1 MKNPRPESTPRD
13 PAPLRPAEARGAKS
27 PIMGRSNPEQKLAK
41 FKKSKNRK
49 PPLRPAHLPQ
59 TAQDR
64 SPKPKAAIKSA
75 LTPIPKPA
83 SLKPRGAETAKSLTA
98 LIAEQ
103 QRTSS
108 SQRGLGQGGSGQS
121 GSGQKSLSQK
131 SSKQKSSG
139 QKSSQRR
146 QAARSSFPLEKR
158 VRRWIDDTKLALE
171 SPHPN
176 TLEQLSARGTW
187 TDAFGY
193 VCLSAFLTALLVFR
207 TGWHG
212 MLAMFVLTILAYAVF
227 VVVTYIAALR
237 QDGDGQLEGI
247 AYATA
252 LFWSVVA
259 PFTALVPFIFGGA
272 WIPAAILVQAFTAST
287 YALRVLNGTVWM
299 NYNAQ
304 WNAMTAGIAAA
315 SASVLLISF
324 TLFAPLLR
332 G

>member
-1 MKNPRPESTPRD
+1 M
-13 PAPLRPAEARGAKS
+13 
-27 PIMGRSNPEQKLAK
+27 
-41 FKKSKNRK
+41 
-49 PPLRPAHLPQ
+49 
-59 TAQDR
+59 
-64 SPKPKAAIKSA
+64 
-75 LTPIPKPA
+75 
-83 SLKPRGAETAKSLTA
+83 
-98 LIAEQ
+98 
-103 QRTSS
+103 
-108 SQRGLGQGGSGQS
+108 
-121 GSGQKSLSQK
+121 
-131 SSKQKSSG
+131 
-139 QKSSQRR
+139 
-146 QAARSSFPLEKR
+146 
-158 VRRWIDDTKLALE
+158 RRWLDDTKLALE

-193 VCLSAFLTALLVFR
+193 VALSAFLTALMGFR

-212 MLAMFVLTILAYAVF
+212 MLAIFVLTILAYGVF

-252 LFWSVVA
+252 LFWAVVA
-259 PFTALVPFIFGGA
+259 PFTALLPFVFGGA

-315 SASVLLISF
+315 SITVLLISF

>member
-1 MKNPRPESTPRD
+1 
-13 PAPLRPAEARGAKS
+13 
-27 PIMGRSNPEQKLAK
+27 MGRGNIEQKLAK

-59 TAQDR
+59 TVQSLSVKSKAV
-64 SPKPKAAIKSA
+64 PKTA
-75 LTPIPKPA
+75 LSPIPKPA
-83 SLKPRGAETAKSLTA
+83 SAQPKAAAAKPRVGETAKSLNA
-98 LIAEQ
+98 RIIEK
-103 QRTSS
+103 QRPA
-108 SQRGLGQGGSGQS
+108 SGQS
-121 GSGQKSLSQK
+121 SSSKK
-131 SSKQKSSG
+131 SSK
-139 QKSSQRR
+139 RR
-146 QAARSSFPLEKR
+146 QSVRPAFQIPFEKR
-158 VRRWIDDTKLALE
+158 VRRWLDDTKLALE

-193 VCLSAFLTALLVFR
+193 VSLSALLTALLVFR

-212 MLAMFVLTILAYAVF
+212 MLATFILTILAYAIF

-252 LFWSVVA
+252 LFWAVVA
-259 PFTALVPFIFGGA
+259 PFTALLPFIFGGA